1 MNAKTIGYWA
11 TTVLLALGLAVGGVF
26 DVKGGPEV
34 AEGMKHLGYPM
45 YVATMIGVWK
55 LLGAAAIVAPG
66 MPLIKEW
73 AYAGIFFDLTGASV
87 SHAASG
93 DPPGNVVTPL
103 VLVLIGAASWALRP
117 ESRKLPGVPNL
128 LGGKASEGEAP
139 QAKPAS

>member
-11 TTVLLALGLAVGGVF
+11 TTALLSLPLAVGGVF

-34 AEGMKHLGYPM
+34 AEIMKHLGYPM
-45 YVATMIGVWK
+45 YVATLIGVWK
-55 LLGAAAIVAPG
+55 LLGTAAILAPG

-73 AYAGIFFDLTGASV
+73 AYAGILFDLTGAAV
-87 SHAASG
+87 SHASSG
-93 DPPGNVVTPL
+93 DTADKVATPL
-103 VLVLIGAASWALRP
+103 VLTLIGAASWALRP

-139 QAKPAS
+139 QAKPAN